1 LLRKW
6 RTRQNTWS
14 FRILCTNNS
23 SPVLADSLKVEV
35 AEKEAKIEQLE
46 QELAARTGV
55 QRGLDVSD
63 SVEVGDD
70 L

>member
-55 QRGLDVSD
+55 QGGLDVSD